1 MIIIKMKGQYS
12 ISVIAATILLGIAS
26 SAAAQTSSF
35 EDPMTGEP
43 IQLISRS
50 EMRRNMQE
58 NCDEAIHDETGET
71 YYHPTT
77 EQGVGAVW

>member
-1 MIIIKMKGQYS
+1 MIIKMKGQYS
-12 ISVIAATILLGIAS
+12 ISVAATILLGIAS
-26 SAAAQTSSF
+26 SAAQTSSF